1 MRRIVSIDL
10 SNPMAIPLMGYLESL
25 PFVSVEKEKK
35 TFEEAAKECDAISVD
50 EFFTEVRRRI
60 NEHYDKLKNA

>member
-35 TFEEAAKECDAISVD
+35 TFEEAVEECNAISVD
-50 EFFTEVRRRI
+50 EFFDELDERIKRRF
-60 NEHYDKLKNA
+60 HA